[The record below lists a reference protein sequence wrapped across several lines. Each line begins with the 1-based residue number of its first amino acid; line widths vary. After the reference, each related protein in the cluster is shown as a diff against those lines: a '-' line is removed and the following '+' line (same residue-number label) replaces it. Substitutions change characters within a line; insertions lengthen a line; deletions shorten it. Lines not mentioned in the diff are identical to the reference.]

1 MIHFGL
7 GTEFVIK
14 IRISLS
20 LQIYS
25 LSRFFSGI
33 GGKQADVS
41 DGKLLSPLMDTR
53 IAGGVA
59 RVVGV
64 CGPGIFTHSMKH
76 NAIAVSY

>member
-41 DGKLLSPLMDTR
+41 STSSPDGNRLPPSMDTNNTGD
-53 IAGGVA
+53 ITSALPTVGGW
-59 RVVGV
+59 G
-64 CGPGIFTHSMKH
+64 GG
-76 NAIAVSY
+76 